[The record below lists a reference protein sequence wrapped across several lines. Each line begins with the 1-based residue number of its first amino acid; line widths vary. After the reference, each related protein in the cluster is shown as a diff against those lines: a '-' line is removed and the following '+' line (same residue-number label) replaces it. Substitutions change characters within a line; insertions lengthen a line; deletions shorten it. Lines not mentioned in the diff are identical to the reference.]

1 MASIPGLMRA
11 IEDQARTRSLIRK
24 VMSESGLICQ
34 PLSSYNFWRQ
44 LEKVAYLDENSLTHT
59 KIIKPSFR

>member
-24 VMSESGLICQ
+24 VMSESGLTCQ
-34 PLSSYNFWRQ
+34 LLYIFEVETN
-44 LEKVAYLDENSLTHT
+44 LNS
-59 KIIKPSFR
+59 F

>member
-24 VMSESGLICQ
+24 VMSESGLLVNLRHTTIN
-34 PLSSYNFWRQ
+34 LYIFEV
-44 LEKVAYLDENSLTHT
+44 EKSVNS
-59 KIIKPSFR
+59 F

>member
-24 VMSESGLICQ
+24 VMSESGLTCQ
-34 PLSSYNFWRQ
+34 LLYIFEVETS
-44 LEKVAYLDENSLTHT
+44 VNSFCHKARDKYFRATF
-59 KIIKPSFR
+59 IIFHP